1 LPGERNNARNK
12 NYFKPEPPP
21 SVDRPKIILFH
32 AWFDHEMKLNNLRK
46 WAGVQG
52 RVQSLACRRRPGGT
66 CRRRLAITVDKCCD
80 WLQQL
85 PHEYF
90 NMSC

>member
-1 LPGERNNARNK
+1 MG
-12 NYFKPEPPP
+12 
-21 SVDRPKIILFH
+21 
-32 AWFDHEMKLNNLRK
+32 
-46 WAGVQG
+46 GVQG
-52 RVQSLACRRRPGGT
+52 RVQSLTCRRRPGGA

-85 PHEYF
+85 PHEYS